1 MDTHHY
7 ISECLTFFVF
17 FHIPR
22 KCDISS
28 RDVNRDLNLN
38 LNPPT
43 YYYDGLAEQP
53 SDIRWLRVPR
63 TSQIELQKM
72 ITTHFKPTILINI
85 RHFKIPHFF
94 TSFLGYCSIVE
105 P

>member
-1 MDTHHY
+1 MTGIKKLPFHALKKTLK
-7 ISECLTFFVF
+7 SAFFEMF
-17 FHIPR
+17 KTLSPKGSKTGIP
-22 KCDISS
+22 
-28 RDVNRDLNLN
+28 
-38 LNPPT
+38 T
-43 YYYDGLAEQP
+43 YYDGLAEQP

>member
-43 YYYDGLAEQP
+43 Y
-53 SDIRWLRVPR
+53 
-63 TSQIELQKM
+63 
-72 ITTHFKPTILINI
+72 
-85 RHFKIPHFF
+85 
-94 TSFLGYCSIVE
+94 
-105 P
+105 